1 MNFKDATKVCEI
13 IHQMRENDRPRSRNR
28 ARINQVF
35 NGDPP
40 YTQDEAEKNKIH
52 TNVNFLEA
60 TNIAHNARSM
70 FDTAFING
78 GDHFTITLDY
88 GPVHKRQEWGS
99 ILTKE
104 INRTLRRNLHYIE
117 QQKQKFA
124 QVVLHGVGPAMWP
137 SKKVWCPNMLGIDDL
152 LVPSKTFRGFTNL
165 DHFAVHH
172 RMTAAELYQR
182 THPVNGNPDPGWNL
196 PLVKKVLAAL
206 SKAEPGPQNEDNYLF
221 PEKLQEDYKANSGFY
236 ASDTTP
242 MVSTW
247 DVYFLDPSSPVK
259 GWKRRMVLSETD
271 LPSGLDKVNT
281 KEFLFNPGD
290 RPYAEKL
297 EMILATQFADGNN
310 VSPFRYHS
318 IRSLGFLLYSVS
330 HLANRLRCRM
340 TDTTFREMMMLF
352 RNIPDGDKE
361 RTQLI
366 DLYDM
371 GVIPDGWNFVTAQ
384 ERYQVNQD
392 LVMSS
397 LAQMRQLMAENSA
410 RYTNEL
416 NDGTGKERT
425 ATEVM
430 AQANAANALVG
441 AMLGMAYVY
450 EEFQDREIC
459 RRFCLVGTGNEE
471 IERFQTRCLQ
481 AGVPREVFNVDAWEV
496 NRNKTLGSGNKTL
509 QVAMADRLQAI
520 RPQLDPAAQRA
531 VDRIFVQAN
540 TDDPTLAEELV
551 PMSDRPVS
559 SSQEKA
565 SLAWGTLIDGKPVVL
580 GGEINR
586 IEYIEVLLG
595 LLQSELDTVQ
605 QTPEPP
611 SLRRII
617 GLSNVIEH
625 ISGQVQTLENDE
637 NEKQRIKV
645 YSDLLAR
652 AGNMVKAMAEQFA
665 QQQGEAGGG
674 IPPEAQAKI
683 QAMLLQAES
692 KARIAEENA
701 AQKRSHRELS
711 FQQDQLRKDK
721 KLRAEIAAKDATTQA
736 EIIRT
741 NSQQALKPTTPTK

>member
-1 MNFKDATKVCEI
+1 VLF
-13 IHQMRENDRPRSRNR
+13 RS
-28 ARINQVF
+28 
-35 NGDPP
+35 
-40 YTQDEAEKNKIH
+40 
-52 TNVNFLEA
+52 
-60 TNIAHNARSM
+60 
-70 FDTAFING
+70 
-78 GDHFTITLDY
+78 
-88 GPVHKRQEWGS
+88 
-99 ILTKE
+99 
-104 INRTLRRNLHYIE
+104 LRRNLHYIE

-137 SKKVWCPNMLGIDDL
+137 SRRDWCPNMLGIDDF

-172 RMTAAELYQR
+172 RMTAHQLYER
-182 THPVNGNPDPGWNL
+182 THGQAVDKAWNM
-196 PLVKKVLAAL
+196 PLVEKVLTAL

-221 PEKLQEDYKANSGFY
+221 PEKLQEDYKANSGYY

-247 DVYFLDPSSPVK
+247 DVYFLDPSSEKK
-259 GWKRRMVLSETD
+259 GWKRRMVLSEAD
-271 LPSGLDKVNT
+271 LPAGLNKANT
-281 KEFLFNPGD
+281 KEFLFDPKD
-290 RPYAEKL
+290 RIYAEDL
-297 EMILATQFADGNN
+297 GMILATQFADGNN
-310 VSPFRYHS
+310 VAPFRYHS

-352 RNIPDGDKE
+352 KNIPDGDKE

-366 DLYDM
+366 DLYDL

-392 LVMSS
+392 LVISS
-397 LAQMRQLMAENSA
+397 LSQMRQLMAENSA

-459 RRFCLVGTGNEE
+459 RRFCQFNSGNDEV
-471 IERFQTRCLQ
+471 ERFQRRCLQ
-481 AGVPREVFNVDAWEV
+481 AGVPREAFNVEAWEV

-551 PMSDRPVS
+551 PMADRPVS
-559 SSQEKA
+559 TSQEKA

-595 LLQSELDTVQ
+595 LLQTEL
-605 QTPEPP
+605 QTLEQSPEAPG
-611 SLRRII
+611 LRRII

-625 ISGQVQTLENDE
+625 ISGQVQTLESDE
-637 NEKQRIKV
+637 NEKQRVKI

-665 QQQGEAGGG
+665 EQQGEAGGG

-683 QAMLLQAES
+683 QAMLMQAEA

-701 AQKRSHRELS
+701 AQKRSHREVS
-711 FQQDQLRKDK
+711 FQQDQRRKDL
-721 KLRAEIAAKDATTQA
+721 KLRSDIAAKDATTQA

-741 NSQQALKPTTPTK
+741 NTQQALTPAPTSKK